1 MLRVGHGGAGALAR
15 ANTLASFDAA
25 LEHGVD
31 MIEFDVRAHQG
42 RLVLAHDALD
52 ARRRPCVRLEEALAH
67 LADRRFDDIRLNV
80 DVKQAGVEAGTLY
93 ALERYGLT
101 DRALISSHLPLVL
114 DTMRRLDPSVRTGVS
129 IGNRLVRHR
138 QHWGDWRVAVA
149 EAVGR
154 RRFDAVMANHRIVDA
169 PLVNAIRARGGELF
183 AWTVD
188 DRARVE
194 GLRRAGVTGVITNDP
209 RIFQP
214 LTAVA
219 TA

>member
-15 ANTLASFDAA
+15 ANTLESFDAA
-25 LEHGVD
+25 LDHGVD
-31 MIEFDVRAHQG
+31 MIEFDVRAHHG

-52 ARRRPCVRLEEALAH
+52 ARRRPCVRLERALSH
-67 LADRRFDDIRLNV
+67 LSDARFDGVHFNV
-80 DVKQAGVEAGTLY
+80 DVKQLGVEAATLF
-93 ALERYGLT
+93 ALERFGLT

-114 DTMRRLDPSVRTGVS
+114 DRMRKLDPSVRTGVS
-129 IGNRLVRHR
+129 IGNRLLRHR

-154 RRFDAVMANHRIVDA
+154 RRFDAVMANHRIVDSA
-169 PLVNAIRARGGELF
+169 LVAAIRAHGGELY

-188 DRARVE
+188 DRSRVD
-194 GLRRAGVTGVITNDP
+194 RMRDAGVTGVITNDP

-214 LTAVA
+214 LTA